1 MVSRSMRTLVAA
13 LYSRVRYGRSADPSR
28 TSSDSEGVWGVREG
42 ESRSRMTMTL
52 TATREPRMEDPQ
64 QFERERQAILEAQQQ
79 LDAAQRSQE
88 LFRQQVDT
96 LIRTLQVDEW
106 GAFQEY
112 QREQQQNALEYARDQ
127 QRQME
132 R

>member
-1 MVSRSMRTLVAA
+1 
-13 LYSRVRYGRSADPSR
+13 
-28 TSSDSEGVWGVREG
+28 
-42 ESRSRMTMTL
+42 
-52 TATREPRMEDPQ
+52 MEDPQ